1 MSLLSWES
9 LSKALRSLKLDVWTV
24 FVVAIAVLIATPVLF
39 VLSSIFVNSS
49 EVWNHLGS
57 TVLPGYILNS
67 LLLIFGVGS
76 LVLLLGV
83 SSAWLVTLCRFPGSR
98 LFEWGLLIPL
108 VAP

>member
-49 EVWNHLGS
+49 
-57 TVLPGYILNS
+57 
-67 LLLIFGVGS
+67 
-76 LVLLLGV
+76 
-83 SSAWLVTLCRFPGSR
+83 
-98 LFEWGLLIPL
+98 
-108 VAP
+108 